1 MALMDLLSLSPQQ
14 AQGGALL
21 LAISI
26 CCWAYLRT
34 HRSNLPYPPGP
45 PPKSLLAG
53 NLTDLPPKRAWETY
67 NKWSETYNS
76 KHNPKSQLDYAHSSH
91 PLGDIIHFRVF
102 GQHMVVLKTLDL
114 ARELLEKRSTVYSD
128 RPYNA
133 MIDLMEWDIAVGFKP
148 YGPEWRHH
156 RRLFQQAFR
165 TGEPTLRYRAIQTDK
180 VNDFL
185 HSLLEDPDEFR
196 HHCKALSAAVIMRVI
211 YGYDSA
217 PKEDYFVD
225 LSEAAMVKMCD
236 SWVAPGAMVVNTLPI
251 LRHLPSWFPGATFK
265 KYAIEGQEL
274 TRKIRDVPFAFV
286 TKSIAAG
293 TAKHSVVS
301 DMIANNEDQETI
313 KAVAATGYGDTT
325 QAGADTT
332 MATLAWFFYAMI
344 LHPEVQKKAQEEL
357 DKVVGNGRLPT
368 YEDRDSLPYID
379 AVVKEVL
386 RWRPIVPLGLLH
398 ATSFDDIYDGYFI
411 PKGTIVMANIWAIA
425 NDKNIYEKPEI
436 FNPDRY
442 FDNDGKLTTE
452 GIHSEVWSFGFG
464 RRCVEFGIG
473 IILFL
478 LFLLHDVQHLPRSPV
493 GTRHGKTSSICP
505 SVNVTGCLIFLFSN
519 QVWLSIATVLSTFDI
534 LKKKDANG
542 NVIPID
548 EDIEVADGLVS
559 HAADFACAV
568 TPRSNAARRVITEA
582 GGSS

>member
-1 MALMDLLSLSPQQ
+1 
-14 AQGGALL
+14 
-21 LAISI
+21 
-26 CCWAYLRT
+26 
-34 HRSNLPYPPGP
+34 
-45 PPKSLLAG
+45 
-53 NLTDLPPKRAWETY
+53 
-67 NKWSETYNS
+67 
-76 KHNPKSQLDYAHSSH
+76 
-91 PLGDIIHFRVF
+91 
-102 GQHMVVLKTLDL
+102 MVVLNTLDL
-114 ARELLEKRSTVYSD
+114 ARQLLEKRSTVYSD

-133 MIDLMEWDIAVGFKP
+133 MIDLMEWDFAVGFKP

-165 TGEPTLRYRAIQTDK
+165 TGATTLGYRAIQTDK

-185 HSLLEDPDEFR
+185 HALLEDPDEFR
-196 HHCKALSAAVIMRVI
+196 YHCKALSAAVIMRVI

-236 SWVAPGAMVVNTLPI
+236 SWIAPGAMVVNTLPI

-274 TRKIRDVPFAFV
+274 TRKFRDDPFAFV

-293 TAKHSVVS
+293 TAKHSAVS
-301 DMIANNEDQETI
+301 DMIANDEDQETI
-313 KAVAATGYGDTT
+313 KEVAAAGYG
-325 QAGADTT
+325 AGADTT
-332 MATLAWFFYAMI
+332 MAALAWFFYAMI
-344 LHPEVQKKAQEEL
+344 LHSEVQKKAQEEL
-357 DKVVGNGRLPT
+357 DRVVGNGRLPT

-386 RWRPIVPLGLLH
+386 RWRPIGPLGLPH

-442 FDNDGKLTTE
+442 FDNDGKLSVE
-452 GIHSEVWSFGFG
+452 GIHPEVWSFGFG
-464 RRCVEFGIG
+464 RRCVKFGIG

-478 LFLLHDVQHLPRSPV
+478 LFYY
-493 GTRHGKTSSICP
+493 TMSSICP
-505 SVNVTGCLIFLFSN
+505 GRQLALDTVSQLN
-519 QVWLSIATVLSTFDI
+519 LSIATVLSTFDI

-542 NVIPID
+542 NVIPVD
-548 EDIEVADGLVS
+548 EDIEVADGVVS

-568 TPRSNAARRVITEA
+568 TPRSNAARQVITEA